1 MTNVFRLPV
10 SGLEFTAEQALC
22 DAINDHVTDVLVI
35 GYAQDG
41 SLYIRSS
48 RMTCAEAL
56 FLANKA
62 ARWAES
68 GGDMP

>member
-1 MTNVFRLPV
+1 MTGIFRLPA
-10 SGLEFTAEQALC
+10 STTFTAEQALQTTLM
-22 DAINDHVTDVLVI
+22 DDLSDVLII
-35 GYAQDG
+35 GYDKDG
-41 SLYIRSS
+41 DLLIRSS

-68 GGDMP
+68 GGNP